1 MEQRTGSLEYLPLM
15 SHGRRNTATCRE
27 TQDKEKM
34 KVNRE
39 EFNNLKV
46 GDKLI
51 LLDSIRNLEKGDTV
65 EVLAIGIDFNL
76 DLIKE

>member
-1 MEQRTGSLEYLPLM
+1 
-15 SHGRRNTATCRE
+15 
-27 TQDKEKM
+27 M